1 MSKPINYGR
10 IAIIPKGEFKGDV
23 QYDVGDFV
31 SYEGSSYTA
40 YSRPPLA
47 TLPTD
52 TNYWQLSA
60 RGFDAEH
67 AKNVAADDKE
77 NLGFSDVQGFIDL
90 AIQKI
95 FNYTIDFN
103 EIEEA
108 FRSVFSD
115 FQDDPEPPTS
125 AAMTSEDILRA
136 IQTEWNGESSEHPN
150 AMCAEDIEQALN
162 TEWNG
167 ESSTN
172 PNAMS
177 AEDINKAIA
186 NATI

>member
-1 MSKPINYGR
+1 MPSPDE
-10 IAIIPKGEFKGDV
+10 P
-23 QYDVGDFV
+23 YDI
-31 SYEGSSYTA
+31 
-40 YSRPPLA
+40 
-47 TLPTD
+47 
-52 TNYWQLSA
+52 
-60 RGFDAEH
+60 EH
-67 AKNVAADDKE
+67 
-77 NLGFSDVQGFIDL
+77 
-90 AIQKI
+90 
-95 FNYTIDFN
+95 FN
-103 EIEEA
+103 ENARIIDGLFSLDLIEEA

-115 FQDDPEPPTS
+115 FQDEPEPTTF

-150 AMCAEDIEQALN
+150 AMSAEEIEQAVN

-177 AEDINKAIA
+177 AEDINNAIA